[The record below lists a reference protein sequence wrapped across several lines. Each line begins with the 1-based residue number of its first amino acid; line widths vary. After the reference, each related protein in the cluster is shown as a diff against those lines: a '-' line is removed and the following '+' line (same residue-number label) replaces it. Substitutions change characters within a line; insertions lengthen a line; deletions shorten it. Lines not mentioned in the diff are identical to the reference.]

1 MSSMRRDELNRKVYG
16 WLVRDGNAAV
26 GCSSMWADTMGGEY
40 YCDNLLWQLC
50 RTYHHP
56 WWHYLGST
64 CIVKTSQTIVATLLR
79 STIDQNDSIII
90 VDITGRT
97 RDGWLPQ
104 KAWDWIRDNNG

>member
-1 MSSMRRDELNRKVYG
+1 MLYMISYDLKMPGRDYSALYATIK
-16 WLVRDGNAAV
+16 
-26 GCSSMWADTMGGEY
+26 GCGA
-40 YCDNLLWQLC
+40 
-50 RTYHHP
+50 

-64 CIVKTSQTIVATLLR
+64 WIVKTSQTISDVATLLR